1 MPVAG
6 RLGRNPNLRS
16 REVRLALA
24 HPTPALLLE
33 TPVLAT
39 YLIGLREGLEAGL
52 VVGILVAYLAKLGR
66 RDLLGRLWIGIG
78 LAIAVALGIGAAL
91 TWGPY
96 AMTFQAQEILGG
108 VLSIVAVA
116 MVTWMT
122 FWMGTHGAALSKE
135 LRSSV
140 DAAIDR
146 SWFALVVLGAVS
158 VGREGIETALFVWAN
173 AAGGSDPLFATLG
186 AVLGILTA
194 VVISWGISRGL
205 VRFNLGRFFT
215 WTGLF
220 LIFVAAGVL
229 AYGIGDL
236 QEASVIPGWGTP
248 AYSLVAI
255 VPPGSWYGTVLA
267 GIFNFSPEP
276 TWAQVFAWVGYVV
289 ITVPLYLLMLRRRSR
304 ARAAAAAAKA
314 AAASVAA
321 SAGRVVTQERIE
333 TP

>member
-1 MPVAG
+1 M
-6 RLGRNPNLRS
+6 
-16 REVRLALA
+16 
-24 HPTPALLLE
+24 
-33 TPVLAT
+33 LAT

-52 VVGILVAYLAKLGR
+52 IVGILVAYLAKLGR

-78 LAIAVALGIGAAL
+78 LAIAVALGVGAAL

-122 FWMGTHGAALSKE
+122 FWMGSHGASLSKE

-173 AAGGSDPLFATLG
+173 AAGGSDPLLATLG

-236 QEASVIPGWGTP
+236 QEASVIPGWGTH

-276 TWAQVFAWVGYVV
+276 TWAQVFAWVAYVV

-304 ARAAAAAAKA
+304 ARAAAAAVPA
-314 AAASVAA
+314 AAAAAAPPAAPVAPV
-321 SAGRVVTQERIE
+321 SGGRVAERIE